1 VQLLE
6 KSVLPRI
13 TIITPSY
20 NQGKFLEQTIRSV
33 LEQDY
38 PDLEYI
44 VMDGGSSDGSADI
57 IRKYSDFLACWE
69 SGPDRGQSH
78 AINKGFARASGDIF
92 CWLNSD
98 DYLEPG
104 ALQFVG
110 EYFSA
115 HPECQWLVGRCR
127 IVDAAGNAVG
137 MYEPHWPGRDKL
149 LRFWEADGV
158 LPQPASFWRRE
169 LMDGPLRE
177 DLHFAMDYE
186 LWLRFSAR
194 TVPHVLPN
202 VFANYRLQED
212 AKTVLTPD
220 KFFPEL
226 LRVVRTF
233 WRARGGWFLV
243 NCELAWRRSQAER
256 LYRRAF
262 SAKHAGAVSGA
273 RHLLLRA
280 MGTYP
285 PCICRWRVMNLL
297 LRLVFNR

>member
-1 VQLLE
+1 MDRRVRAASTADVRRQTLAEDRHCHAILQPGAV
-6 KSVLPRI
+6 SGGNDPLRS
-13 TIITPSY
+13 PSKLSES
-20 NQGKFLEQTIRSV
+20 GIHSH
-33 LEQDY
+33 
-38 PDLEYI
+38 
-44 VMDGGSSDGSADI
+44 GWGSADGSADI
-57 IRKYSDFLACWE
+57 IRKYSDSLACWE

-78 AINKGFARASGDIF
+78 AINKGFSRASGEIF

-110 EYFSA
+110 EYFSV

-169 LMDGPLRE
+169 LMDWPLRE

-186 LWLRFSAR
+186 LWLRFSTRAI
-194 TVPHVLPN
+194 PHVLPD
-202 VFANYRLQED
+202 VLANYRLQED

-220 KFFPEL
+220 KFLPNCSG
-226 LRVVRTF
+226 
-233 WRARGGWFLV
+233 WRAPIGGHK
-243 NCELAWRRSQAER
+243 ESRI
-256 LYRRAF
+256 
-262 SAKHAGAVSGA
+262 AGAWKRAGAAVMPKDCTGRHFPQSMQGRFPMPGVFSSGHWQSIPSA
-273 RHLLLRA
+273 SA
-280 MGTYP
+280 GGG
-285 PCICRWRVMNLL
+285 
-297 LRLVFNR
+297 